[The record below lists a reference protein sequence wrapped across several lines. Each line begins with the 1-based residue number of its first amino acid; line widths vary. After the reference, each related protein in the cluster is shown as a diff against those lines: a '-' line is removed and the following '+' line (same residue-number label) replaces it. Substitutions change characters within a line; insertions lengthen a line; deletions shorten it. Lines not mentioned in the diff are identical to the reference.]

1 MSGERDVEVD
11 MVGGVERVR
20 VLPRFCRLYDL
31 PAVPGL
37 FLAESAPSRETLRAW
52 RNNGTLVMVR
62 IGNSLFVDLHMTFK
76 KNGIRLGVLGS

>member
-1 MSGERDVEVD
+1 MSGENRVLDVAGIEKA
-11 MVGGVERVR
+11 R

-31 PAVPGL
+31 TAVPGL
-37 FLAESAPSRETLRAW
+37 FLPESAPSRETLRSW

-76 KNGIRLGVLGS
+76 KNRIRWGVLDS